1 MKGHIRERSP
11 GHFAIV
17 LSIGAGKNR
26 KLKWHSFRGTK
37 RQAQAECARL
47 ITGLKEGSYVEPSK
61 LTLADHLKARLE
73 QWEASNKI
81 SAKTAERYAELINNQ
96 IAPRIG
102 AITLQKLT
110 VADIEGWHNA
120 LASSGRQD
128 GKGGLSNRT
137 IGHAHRVLSK
147 ALKDASKFDL
157 VMKNVATAQQPPT
170 PEDEEVVIVEQDRI
184 KELLAKLT
192 GRSMYAKAITALFTG
207 ARRGE
212 ILAMRYRYLDL
223 DQKTWEICES
233 LEETKKHGVR
243 VKRPKTKAG
252 RRHISLP
259 DIVVTALREHRRG
272 QLELRMKLGV
282 GKPSDDDFVFAGLD
296 GLPRGPRA
304 FSREWSDC
312 AAAIGMPDVVF
323 HALRHT
329 HASQLIDA
337 GVDIV
342 TISKR
347 LGHANPN
354 ITLKV
359 YAHLFRSKDGKAAD
373 AINTALANLGEA

>member
-1 MKGHIRERSP
+1 LPALENGQLAPSS
-11 GHFAIV
+11 ALIV
-17 LSIGAGKNR
+17 
-26 KLKWHSFRGTK
+26 
-37 RQAQAECARL
+37 
-47 ITGLKEGSYVEPSK
+47 P
-61 LTLADHLKARLE
+61 HL
-73 QWEASNKI
+73 
-81 SAKTAERYAELINNQ
+81 
-96 IAPRIG
+96 G

-110 VADIEGWHNA
+110 VQDIETWHNS

-147 ALKDASKFDL
+147 ALKDASKLDM

-170 PEDEEVVIVEQDRI
+170 AEDAEVVIVEENRI
-184 KELLAKLT
+184 KELLAKLR
-192 GRSMYAKAITALFTG
+192 GRSALFTG
-207 ARRGE
+207 ARRSE
-212 ILAMRYRYLDL
+212 LLAMRHRYLDL
-223 DQKTWEICES
+223 DKKTWEICES
-233 LEETKKHGVR
+233 LEETKKHGIR

-259 DIVVTALREHRRG
+259 EIVDTALRELCRA
-272 QLELRMKLGV
+272 QLETRMRLGL
-282 GKPSDDDFVFAGLD
+282 GRPSPDDFVFAGID
-296 GLPRGPRA
+296 GFPRGPRA
-304 FSREWSDC
+304 FSSEWADR
-312 AAAIGMPDVVF
+312 AASIGMPDVVF

-359 YAHLFRSKDGKAAD
+359 YAHLFSSKDGKAAD
-373 AINTALANLGEA
+373 AINAALANLGEA